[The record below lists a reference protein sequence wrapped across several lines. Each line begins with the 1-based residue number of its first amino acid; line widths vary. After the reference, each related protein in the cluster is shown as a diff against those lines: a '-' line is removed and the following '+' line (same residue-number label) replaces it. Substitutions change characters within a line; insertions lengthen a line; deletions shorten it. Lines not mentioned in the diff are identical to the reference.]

1 MSNVASRVS
10 IVTAVALGCLF
21 MLSVLSPH
29 M

>member
-1 MSNVASRVS
+1 MSNVANRVS

-21 MLSVLSPH
+21 TLSVLSPH